1 MKIWLILTCFNLIA
15 LGVSAQSLRLNESK
29 ILASHNSYKKLPHK
43 KVIRFLSKFKKQ
55 LGPSNDPIQ
64 LDYGHKTLPEQF
76 DTFNIR
82 GIELDLY
89 YDPIGGHYK
98 KRKLNLFL
106 FGLKQRVR
114 DPRMKSPGFK
124 VLHIADVDYETQYL
138 TFKDALIELRT
149 WSEKNPAHHPIFVNI
164 EPKSTS
170 PGNES
175 KTLRKLGFKP
185 CVPYDQK
192 AFLEMENEITGI
204 LPANKIFT
212 PSDLKG
218 DFSTIHE
225 RLTETGWPELNQ
237 CLGKFIFILDGKET
251 LYKSA
256 TTTPIMFYYASPQD
270 PDAAFV
276 VMNDPVGNEEKIQH
290 LTSTYI
296 VRTRSDA
303 GTLQS
308 RNNDYSTYNAAIRS
322 GAQIISTDYY
332 APDLRWST
340 FQIKR

>member
-1 MKIWLILTCFNLIA
+1 
-15 LGVSAQSLRLNESK
+15 
-29 ILASHNSYKKLPHK
+29 
-43 KVIRFLSKFKKQ
+43 
-55 LGPSNDPIQ
+55 
-64 LDYGHKTLPEQF
+64 
-76 DTFNIR
+76 
-82 GIELDLY
+82 
-89 YDPIGGHYK
+89 
-98 KRKLNLFL
+98 
-106 FGLKQRVR
+106 
-114 DPRMKSPGFK
+114 
-124 VLHIADVDYETQYL
+124 
-138 TFKDALIELRT
+138 
-149 WSEKNPAHHPIFVNI
+149 
-164 EPKSTS
+164 
-170 PGNES
+170 
-175 KTLRKLGFKP
+175 
-185 CVPYDQK
+185 
-192 AFLEMENEITGI
+192 
-204 LPANKIFT
+204 
-212 PSDLKG
+212 
-218 DFSTIHE
+218 IHE

-276 VMNDPVGNEEKIQH
+276 IMNDPVGNEEKIQH

-303 GTLQS
+303 GTLHS